1 MKWVSPISVKRLP
14 PEFEMWMGGFVLM
27 SCLWLVM
34 FKGQMDLLCAL
45 MVFGSLL
52 LISLRDQT
60 AAALLTIAF
69 LNLLGDVRRIVAASF
84 GQPTLDLLL
93 LVGPGI
99 ALILAI
105 QLVSRVRLRDPL
117 SKAMLVL
124 LVVMIGEIFNPQ
136 QGGLSVGIS
145 GILFYIAPV
154 LWFWIG
160 RELASPAVVERLLY
174 NVLFPL
180 ALAAGV
186 LGLCQNFIGF
196 LPYEQAWINIA
207 SKTYVVLHVGNAI
220 RAFGFSVSSSE
231 YAELLAMGAAGT
243 AAAFFGSRRYWM
255 IAFPLLV
262 TTVVLASSRGVLIR
276 LIMSLTV
283 VWAMRKGG
291 RFRIRDFAY
300 VGSLAL
306 VCLLAI
312 GLMASRLTPP
322 AAQASQKDS
331 TTQSLL
337 AHQTGGFAHPLD
349 PRYSTAGIH
358 SEMIFYGVKEG
369 FTDPIGHGLG
379 STTLAATKFGG
390 DPNTS
395 SSEMDISDMFIG
407 LGLLGGLVY
416 VYIVFAA
423 ISRAFAYIQA
433 VKLTVS
439 LPVLA
444 VLVSTL
450 STWLIGG
457 QYSTSTVVCFLI
469 GALAHEGKLVD
480 SPIAAEN
487 ISNSGRGLE
496 GGELAQI
503 GVPRPSP
510 L

>member
-1 MKWVSPISVKRLP
+1 MKRVSPITVKRLP
-14 PEFEMWMGGFVLM
+14 PEFQMWMGGFMLM
-27 SCLWLVM
+27 SCLWLLM
-34 FKGQMDLLCAL
+34 LKGQMDLLCAL
-45 MVFGSLL
+45 MIFGSLL
-52 LISLRDQT
+52 LISLRDQA

-69 LNLLGDVRRIVAASF
+69 LNLLGDIRRIVAASF

-93 LVGPGI
+93 LVGPGM
-99 ALILAI
+99 ALVLAFP
-105 QLVSRVRLRDPL
+105 LLSRVRLRDPL
-117 SKAMLVL
+117 SKAMIVL

-136 QGGLSVGIS
+136 QGGLSVGVS

-180 ALAAGV
+180 ALAAGI

-196 LPYEQAWINIA
+196 LPYEQAWIDIA

-243 AAAFFGSRRYWM
+243 AAAFFGSRRNWVM
-255 IAFPLLV
+255 AFPLLV

-276 LIMSLTV
+276 LLLSLTV

-291 RFRIRDFAY
+291 RFRIRDLAY

-306 VCLLAI
+306 LCLIAV
-312 GLMASRLTPP
+312 GLMASRFNP
-322 AAQASQKDS
+322 AAGVPSPQDS
-331 TTQSLL
+331 ATQSLL

-358 SEMIFYGVKEG
+358 SKMILYGIKEG
-369 FTDPIGHGLG
+369 FTNPVGHGLG

-395 SSEMDISDMFIG
+395 SSEMDVSDMFIG
-407 LGLLGGLVY
+407 LGLFGGLVY
-416 VYIVFAA
+416 LYIVFAA
-423 ISRAFAYIQA
+423 IRKAFAYIQA

-469 GALAHEGKLVD
+469 GALAHEQKLVD
-480 SPIAAEN
+480 PIAAET
-487 ISNSGRGLE
+487 IYSSGGGRE
-496 GGELAQI
+496 GDLAPI
-503 GVPRPSP
+503 GVP
-510 L
+510 

>member
-1 MKWVSPISVKRLP
+1 MKRVSPITVKRLP
-14 PEFEMWMGGFVLM
+14 LEFQMWIGGFMLM
-27 SCLWLVM
+27 SCLWLLM
-34 FKGQMDLLCAL
+34 LKGQMDLLCAL
-45 MVFGSLL
+45 VIFGSLL
-52 LISLRDQT
+52 LISFRDRA

-69 LNLLGDVRRIVAASF
+69 LNLLGDIRRIVAASF

-93 LVGPGI
+93 LVGPG
-99 ALILAI
+99 LAVV
-105 QLVSRVRLRDPL
+105 LAFPMLSRVRIRDPL
-117 SKAMLVL
+117 SKAMIVL

-136 QGGLSVGIS
+136 QGGLSVGVS
-145 GILFYIAPV
+145 GILFYITPV
-154 LWFWIG
+154 LWFWVG

-180 ALAAGV
+180 AVAAGI

-196 LPYEQAWINIA
+196 LPYEQAWIDIA

-243 AAAFFGSRRYWM
+243 AAAFFGSRRNWF

-276 LIMSLTV
+276 LILSLTV
-283 VWAMRKGG
+283 VWAVRKGG
-291 RFRIRDFAY
+291 QFRLRGLAY
-300 VGSLAL
+300 AGSLAL
-306 VCLLAI
+306 VSLIAI
-312 GLMASRLTPP
+312 GLMASRFTPASGVP
-322 AAQASQKDS
+322 SQKDS
-331 TTQSLL
+331 ATQSLL

-358 SEMIFYGVKEG
+358 SEMILYGIKEG

-407 LGLLGGLVY
+407 LGLLGGPVY
-416 VYIVFAA
+416 LYIVFAA
-423 ISRAFAYIQA
+423 IRRAFAYTQS
-433 VKLTVS
+433 VRLTVS
-439 LPVLA
+439 LPVLG

-450 STWLIGG
+450 STWMIGG
-457 QYSTSTVVCFLI
+457 QYSTSAVVFFLI
-469 GALAHEGKLVD
+469 GALAYDRNSVD
-480 SPIAAEN
+480 SITAEN
-487 ISNSGRGLE
+487 IHSYDVGRE
-496 GGELAQI
+496 GDLAPI
-503 GVPRPSP
+503 SVP
-510 L
+510 